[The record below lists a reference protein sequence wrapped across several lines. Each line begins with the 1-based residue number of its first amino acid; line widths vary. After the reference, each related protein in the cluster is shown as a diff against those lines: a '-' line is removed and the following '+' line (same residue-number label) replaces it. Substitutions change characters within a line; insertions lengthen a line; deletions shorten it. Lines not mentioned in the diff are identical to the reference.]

1 MEYIRSHLVID
12 TDQQSSDQSDN
23 DDDDEFF
30 KSKKKTTKSPLD
42 TYLASDIIDATV
54 YNGQCTAPLK
64 QMALKLNTVLPA
76 SAAVERLF
84 SCGGLIMRPHRN
96 RLTDDHFESAL
107 LLKLNSKFNTV
118 A

>member
-12 TDQQSSDQSDN
+12 TDQQASDQSER
-23 DDDDEFF
+23 DDDDDDFF
-30 KSKKKTTKSPLD
+30 KSKKTNKSPLD
-42 TYLASDIIDATV
+42 TYLDSDIVDASV

-64 QMALKLNTVLPA
+64 KMALKLNTILPT

-96 RLTDDHFESAL
+96 RLNDDHFESAL
-107 LLKLNSKFNTV
+107 LLKLNSKFV
-118 A
+118 AAV